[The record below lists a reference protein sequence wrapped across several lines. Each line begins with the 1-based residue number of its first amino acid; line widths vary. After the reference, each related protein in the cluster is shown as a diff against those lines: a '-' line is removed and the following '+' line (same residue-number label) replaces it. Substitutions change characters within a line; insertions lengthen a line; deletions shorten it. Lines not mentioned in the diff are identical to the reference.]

1 MGHGSMT
8 IDELQQRKEDRL
20 RDYLFQKGILVVR
33 VTGQHGKKL
42 RFRLI
47 AKEAKPIVYDTFT
60 AYASLFGSRAVGRLR
75 RPVSFDLVAR
85 PIPKRA
91 ELVIVELKAGSL
103 AFRDI
108 RQLLGYI
115 NFIRLLQRYGG
126 KVGLHL
132 LSEAVKLQVTQRTR
146 VSGLLI
152 GKSVKEELLEWLPD
166 EFWPLVRLCTFRV
179 SKGRWPDNLQHVRI
193 YDRGKVFVGHR
204 KIQGKKLYDTL
215 NPRL

>member
-1 MGHGSMT
+1 MT
-8 IDELQQRKEDRL
+8 TDELQQRKEDRL
-20 RDYLFQKGILVVR
+20 RDYLYQKSILGIR
-33 VTGQHGKKL
+33 VPGQQGKEL

-60 AYASLFGSRAVGRLR
+60 AYASLFGPQTVGRLR

-115 NFIRLLQRYGG
+115 NLIRLLQHYGG
-126 KVGLHL
+126 RVGLHL
-132 LSEAVKLQVTQRTR
+132 LSKTVKLQITRRTR

-152 GKSVKEELLEWLPD
+152 GRSVKEELLEWVPD
-166 EFWPLVRLCTFRV
+166 EFWSLIRVCTFRV
-179 SKGRWPDNLQHVRI
+179 SKGRWPDDLQHVRI
-193 YDRGKVFVGHR
+193 YDRGKVFVKRR
-204 KIQGKKLYDTL
+204 KTQGKKLYDTL